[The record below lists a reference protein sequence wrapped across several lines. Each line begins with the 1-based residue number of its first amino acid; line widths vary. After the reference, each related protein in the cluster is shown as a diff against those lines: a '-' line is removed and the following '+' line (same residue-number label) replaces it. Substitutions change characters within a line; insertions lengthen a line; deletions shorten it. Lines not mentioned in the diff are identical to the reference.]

1 MDEEL
6 SSESDTSSVICWKVE
21 DRGFCFDGLG
31 ALQCERVAEQ
41 NRGIEEH
48 RTEGCRT
55 EQRNRGTQDRG
66 LQNRAEA

>member
-31 ALQCERVAEQ
+31 ALQCERVGEQ
-41 NRGIEEH
+41 SRGIEEH
-48 RTEGCRT
+48 RTEGCRA
-55 EQRNRGTQDRG
+55 EQNRGVEDRG
-66 LQNRAEA
+66 SQNRAEA